1 MNNMNNMNNMTVREY
16 IESLSFEDRMF
27 ASSAISGE
35 NKFLAMLEG
44 DLDSEQNERLIRL
57 LSGHVV
63 NNGPQ
68 SIKMAILAGKA
79 IKSSLE
85 YPIKP
90 KNHVTQMIKNYI
102 KKVLK

>member
-1 MNNMNNMNNMTVREY
+1 MNNMTVREY

-27 ASSAISGE
+27 ASAAISGE

-85 YPIKP
+85 YPIK
-90 KNHVTQMIKNYI
+90 KRTGIAQRLKDFV